1 MLKNKK
7 GIQWL
12 LVLLVMIAIG
22 YTGYSAYDQAQ
33 ERKALEAEQE
43 KMKKEREAT
52 EKKQER
58 QGMDSSDEM
67 VPKEPDAIPAPAFS
81 ASNLSGQKV
90 DLASYK
96 GQKVVLNFWASWCPP
111 CKAEVPHLVKY
122 KNEQAAEQNTEIVA
136 VNLTFQDDGID
147 SIQSFV
153 KEYGMNFPVLLDE
166 KGDIAPQYSIMTIP
180 TTFILNEEGI
190 IEHQITGPVTDD
202 ILTELIDEID
212 SPVKK

>member
-1 MLKNKK
+1 MGGYYLGKKKNPV
-7 GIQWL
+7 QYVVLALL
-12 LVLLVMIAIG
+12 LVAIG
-22 YTGYSAYDQAQ
+22 WVGYTAYDNNQTKKAQQAAQVEAQ
-33 ERKALEAEQE
+33 EARVAKAAET
-43 KMKKEREAT
+43 A
-52 EKKQER
+52 
-58 QGMDSSDEM
+58 DETTQQQD
-67 VPKEPDAIPAPAFS
+67 VIYAPEFVA
-81 ASNLSGQKV
+81 ANLGGQKEA
-90 DLASYK
+90 LSSYQGK
-96 GQKVVLNFWASWCPP
+96 KVVLNFWASWCPP

-122 KNEQAAEQNTEIVA
+122 KNEKAAEQNTEIVA